1 MIRILI
7 VEDEELA
14 ALRLQ
19 KMLLEIDP
27 QIKITAILDSV
38 SETINWIKNNPLP
51 DLILLDIQLSDGISF
66 EIFNNM
72 HIECP
77 VIFVTA
83 YDNYALKAFELN
95 SIDYLLKPLRKEL
108 LQNSI
113 EKFKKRTG
121 DFSSEKM
128 MQKNQTMVELY
139 SHGNN
144 SFKTV
149 FAVFK
154 GDSITTVQSD
164 QIAYFYIEDKAVFL
178 ISYNGEKNI
187 INYSLDQLEAI
198 MNPKE
203 FFRVNRQY
211 FVSLKSIVKAT
222 NYFYYKIKIH
232 LNPASPTEVI
242 ISANKA
248 TEFKQWLDGV

>member
-27 QIKITAILDSV
+27 QIEITAILDSV
-38 SETINWIKNNPLP
+38 TGTINWIKNNPLP

-72 HIECP
+72 PVECP

-121 DFSSEKM
+121 DFSSVKM
-128 MQKNQTMVELY
+128 MQKIQSMVELY
-139 SHGNN
+139 SQGNN
-144 SFKTV
+144 SFKTR

-154 GDSITTVQSD
+154 GEAITTVQSD
-164 QIAYFYIEDKAVFL
+164 EIAYFYIEDKAVL
-178 ISYNGEKNI
+178 LVRSNGEKNI
-187 INYSLDQLEAI
+187 INYSLEQLEAI
-198 MNPKE
+198 MDPKQ

-211 FVSLKSIVKAT
+211 FVSLKSIAKAT
-222 NYFYYKIKIH
+222 NYFNYKIKIH
-232 LNPASPTEVI
+232 LNPTSPTEVI

-248 TEFKQWLDGV
+248 TEFKQWMDGV